1 MNNWKKSKENKFFIV
16 LLQKKLTSSLL
27 FLLFASNYKYE
38 TSQYLSMRC
47 RVSVRKISL
56 DPLHYDYQYGLAS
69 MLYSKLSTSNIELAN
84 EIHSKRGFKFY
95 TFSNLI
101 LGEKIP
107 AKSGLNFRTAH
118 FFLSSPDP
126 EFIRS
131 FAEGLLLEP
140 EFFLGNNEDRVRFVI
155 ERIEVLPSIRFSDT
169 CTFRTLS
176 PIYLKTLRKD
186 DDKLVE
192 FDLYPKD
199 SKFHENLHKNLV
211 ARYEEFYGSKIDKD
225 FFEVIS
231 IPRFKPKRIKIE
243 NNYRRCSLMDFYL
256 SANPELLQFAYDAG
270 LGEKNAMGFGC
281 VDVLEI
287 KPKPWGRKID

>member
-1 MNNWKKSKENKFFIV
+1 
-16 LLQKKLTSSLL
+16 
-27 FLLFASNYKYE
+27 
-38 TSQYLSMRC
+38 MRC
-47 RVSVRKISL
+47 KVSIKKVSSG
-56 DPLHYDYQYGLAS
+56 PLHYDYQYGLAS
-69 MLYSKLSTSNIELAN
+69 MLYSKLAISNIELADKT
-84 EIHSKRGFKFY
+84 HSKKGFKFY

-101 LGEKIP
+101 LEDRIP
-107 AKSGLNFRTAH
+107 VKNGLNFRTAH

-140 EFFLGNNEDRVRFVI
+140 EFSLENNENRVSFVI
-155 ERIEVLPSIRFSDT
+155 ERIEVLPVVQFSNK

-176 PIYLKTLRKD
+176 PIYLKTLRNQED
-186 DDKLVE
+186 RLVE

-225 FFEVIS
+225 FFEILN
-231 IPRFKPKRIKIE
+231 IPDFKPKRVKIE
-243 NNYRRCSLMDFYL
+243 NNYRRCSLMDIYL
-256 SANPELLQFAYDAG
+256 SANKELLQFAYDSG

-281 VDVLEI
+281 VDVL
-287 KPKPWGRKID
+287 

>member
-1 MNNWKKSKENKFFIV
+1 
-16 LLQKKLTSSLL
+16 
-27 FLLFASNYKYE
+27 
-38 TSQYLSMRC
+38 MRC
-47 RVSVRKISL
+47 KVSIKKVSS
-56 DPLHYDYQYGLAS
+56 DPLHYDYQYELAS
-69 MLYSKLSTSNIELAN
+69 MLYGKLAISNTGLADKT
-84 EIHSKRGFKFY
+84 HSKKGFKFY

-101 LGEKIP
+101 LEDRIPEKN
-107 AKSGLNFRTAH
+107 GLNFKAAH

-140 EFFLGNNEDRVRFVI
+140 EFFLGNNENRASFII
-155 ERIEVLPSIRFSDT
+155 ERIEILPVIQFSNT

-176 PIYLKTLRKD
+176 PIYLKTLRNQND
-186 DDKLVE
+186 RLVE

-225 FFEVIS
+225 FFEILN
-231 IPRFKPKRIKIE
+231 IPNFKPRRVKIE
-243 NNYRRCSLMDFYL
+243 NSYRRCSLMDIYL
-256 SANPELLQFAYDAG
+256 SANPELLQFAYEAG

-281 VDVLEI
+281 VDVLEMN
-287 KPKPWGRKID
+287 

>member
-1 MNNWKKSKENKFFIV
+1 
-16 LLQKKLTSSLL
+16 
-27 FLLFASNYKYE
+27 
-38 TSQYLSMRC
+38 MRC
-47 RVSVRKISL
+47 KVSIRKISSG
-56 DPLHYDYQYGLAS
+56 PLHYDYQYGLAS
-69 MLYSKLSTSNIELAN
+69 MLYAKLATSNVELADKT
-84 EIHSKRGFKFY
+84 HSKKGFKFY

-101 LGEKIP
+101 LEDRIPEKN
-107 AKSGLNFRTAH
+107 GLNFRKAH

-140 EFFLGNNEDRVRFVI
+140 EFFLGNNENRTSFII
-155 ERIEVLPSIRFSDT
+155 ERIEVLPVVQFSNT

-176 PIYLKTLRKD
+176 PIYLKTLRNQED
-186 DDKLVE
+186 RLVE

-225 FFEVIS
+225 FFEILN
-231 IPRFKPKRIKIE
+231 IPDFKPKRVKIE
-243 NNYRRCSLMDFYL
+243 NNYRRCSLMDICL

-281 VDVLEI
+281 VNVL
-287 KPKPWGRKID
+287 